1 MLVQHSSTSCAV
13 LSCTGCYFRRVP
25 EAPCRIGRALG
36 AESPASPTTTVF
48 DIRLLCTSC
57 ATELRRDLAYVF
69 VTISS
74 HIVGCCRTS
83 WAHVVRCFMRSCA
96 AQSSM
101 MHAEGSTELK
111 IGYRLASTSC
121 CTALYQPIPR
131 DDVQLLEVSTPR
143 TTHTQEL
150 NEYSGLTLT
159 GSDPS

>member
-1 MLVQHSSTSCAV
+1 M
-13 LSCTGCYFRRVP
+13 
-25 EAPCRIGRALG
+25 
-36 AESPASPTTTVF
+36 
-48 DIRLLCTSC
+48 
-57 ATELRRDLAYVF
+57 F

-74 HIVGCCRTS
+74 HIVGCCRAS

-101 MHAEGSTELK
+101 MYVEGSTVLK

-143 TTHTQEL
+143 TMHTRTRRILRSDFDRLGSESMTQYHREEEL
-150 NEYSGLTLT
+150 VRLLLLYRLWNCWTWVPVAVEHLVWRTAVSAKSSEQARPLNT
-159 GSDPS
+159 